1 MRHKL
6 TITAILA
13 FAIAALVVTQMPTA
27 WVSAQPEAAVQKAH
41 AADRTP
47 PDIKEGVKIS
57 FVGAKAGAGVNAGE
71 PATVI
76 RVQGNWVYLKGKHL
90 GLDQSTELEAWVN
103 FDTVGWYRIEKK

>member
-71 PATVI
+71 PA
-76 RVQGNWVYLKGKHL
+76 
-90 GLDQSTELEAWVN
+90 ELEGWVN
-103 FDTVGWYRIEKK
+103 FETVGWYRIEKK